1 MTARRVSVVMATY
14 NMGRFLG
21 EAIDSVIGQDYRP
34 LELIVVDDGSTD
46 NTGEVLER
54 YVARPEVRIVRQ
66 ANGGQTVAKNRGLQ
80 EASGDYVGFC
90 DADNVWLP
98 GKIARQLPLFDRDGR
113 VGVVYGECELIDG
126 AGASVPHHPMTRY
139 EGRITRQLVL
149 DNFVTFNTALVTRR
163 AIDMAGGFNR
173 KLRMAIDYD
182 LWLRISTQFE
192 FRFLPEPLA
201 KYRVWEGQMS
211 HDLAGRLENAF
222 LLLEDFFEEFPEAV
236 SRTDRRRAWAY
247 SLVSRAR
254 WRSWRGEHSLACR
267 DLVAAL
273 AQWPVDRRAWRS
285 AARVAVNAV
294 SPRRP

>member
-1 MTARRVSVVMATY
+1 MAAPRVSVVMATY

-21 EAIDSVIGQDYRP
+21 DAIDSVVGQDHRP

-46 NTGEVLER
+46 DTGAVLER
-54 YVARPEVRIVRQ
+54 YAGRPDVRIVRQ

-80 EASGDYVGFC
+80 EASGDFVGFC
-90 DADNVWLP
+90 DADNLWLP
-98 GKIARQLPLFDRDGR
+98 GKISKQLPHFDADGR
-113 VGVVYGECELIDG
+113 VGVVYGECDLIDG
-126 AGASVPHHPMTRY
+126 AGNPVAYRPMTRY

-163 AIDMAGGFNR
+163 ALDWAGGFNR

-211 HDLAGRLENAF
+211 HDLEGRFKNAF
-222 LLLEDFFEEFPEAV
+222 LLLEDFFAEFPWAA
-236 SRTDRRRAWAY
+236 SATDRRRAWAH

-254 WRSWRGEHSLACR
+254 WRSSCGEHSLARR
-267 DLVAAL
+267 DLLAAL
-273 AQWPVDRRAWRS
+273 GQWPLDLRAWKS
-285 AARVAVNAV
+285 VARLAVNAV
-294 SPRRP
+294 GRRHH